1 MGRKFWI
8 SVAAGGFGL
17 LAATSALTDETDFG
31 AYQAGEKRSG
41 YTYATPET
49 RAMQDDAFENPAF
62 LWLDYGEELWDTVDG
77 TEGKAC
83 ASCHESAA
91 DSMAEV
97 GATYPV
103 FAPELGKPI
112 NIEQRINQC
121 RTERMGA
128 EPWKWESRELLA
140 MTIFVKN
147 QSHGKPVNVT
157 LTDELMP
164 FYEQG
169 EAFYNERR
177 GQLDMA
183 CANCHV
189 DFAGG
194 QLRANILTQG
204 QPNGFPTYRLKWQ
217 SVGSLHRRFRGCNKQ
232 VRATPYGNGSDEYVN
247 LELFLTHRANGL
259 PVETPS
265 VRN

>member
-8 SVAAGGFGL
+8 SVKTIGFGL
-17 LAATSALTDETDFG
+17 FAATAVSADETDWG
-31 AYQAGEKRSG
+31 SYQVGEKRSG

-49 RAMQDDAFENPAF
+49 RAIQDDEFENPAF
-62 LWLDYGEELWDTVDG
+62 LWVDYGEELWDTVDG

-83 ASCHESAA
+83 ASCHENAS
-91 DSMAEV
+91 DSMAKV
-97 GATYPV
+97 GATYPI

-140 MTIFVKN
+140 MTSYVKN
-147 QSHGKPVNVT
+147 QSYGKPVDVS
-157 LTDELMP
+157 LSDELMP

-169 EAFYNERR
+169 KEFYYQRR

-183 CANCHV
+183 CSNCHV
-189 DFAGG
+189 DFSGG
-194 QLRANILTQG
+194 QIRANILSQG

-217 SVGSLHRRFRGCNKQ
+217 KIGSLHRRFRGCNKQ
-232 VRATPYGNGSDEYVN
+232 VRATPYANGSDEYVN
-247 LELFLTHRANGL
+247 LELFLTHRSNGL

>member
-8 SVAAGGFGL
+8 SVTAVGFGL
-17 LAATSALTDETDFG
+17 FAATAALTDETDWG
-31 AYQAGEKRSG
+31 PLQVGDKRSG
-41 YTYATPET
+41 YTYAAVET
-49 RAMQDDAFENPAF
+49 RAMQDDEFENPAF
-62 LWLDYGEELWDTVDG
+62 LWLDYGEELWETVDG
-77 TEGKAC
+77 AEGKAC
-83 ASCHESAA
+83 ASCHENAA
-91 DSMAEV
+91 DSMANV

-121 RTERMGA
+121 RVERMGA

-140 MTIFVKN
+140 TTIYVKN
-147 QSHGKPVNVT
+147 QSHGKPVSVA
-157 LTDELMP
+157 LSDELMP

-169 EAFYNERR
+169 KDFYYQRR

-183 CANCHV
+183 CSNCHV
-189 DFAGG
+189 DYAGG

-217 SVGSLHRRFRGCNKQ
+217 KVGSLHRRFRGCNKQ

-247 LELFLTHRANGL
+247 LELFLTHRANDL

>member
-8 SVAAGGFGL
+8 SATIIGFGL
-17 LAATSALTDETDFG
+17 FAATAASADETDWDS
-31 AYQAGEKRSG
+31 YQVGEKRSG

-49 RAMQDDAFENPAF
+49 RAIQDDEFENPAF
-62 LWLDYGEELWDTVDG
+62 LWVDYGEELWDTVDG
-77 TEGKAC
+77 AEGKAC
-83 ASCHESAA
+83 ASCHENAA
-91 DSMAEV
+91 DSMAKV
-97 GATYPV
+97 GATYPI

-140 MTIFVKN
+140 MTSYVKN
-147 QSHGKPVNVT
+147 QSYGKPVDVS
-157 LTDELMP
+157 LSDELMP

-169 EAFYNERR
+169 KEFYYQRR

-183 CANCHV
+183 CSNCHV

-194 QLRANILTQG
+194 QIRANILTQG

-217 SVGSLHRRFRGCNKQ
+217 KVGSLHRRFRGCNKQ
-232 VRATPYGNGSDEYVN
+232 VRATPYANGSDEYVN
-247 LELFLTHRANGL
+247 LELFLTHRANEL